1 MDGGIGRSACGRF
14 VIVRDR
20 DGVRHAIA
28 RGAISVMRED
38 QDGGTLLLLTG
49 GRMLVMADGLE
60 ATLEQIR

>member
-1 MDGGIGRSACGRF
+1 MDAGIRRVCGRY

-38 QDGGTLLLLTG
+38 EDGGTLLLLAG
-49 GRMLVMADGLE
+49 GRMLVMAEGLE
-60 ATLEQIR
+60 ATLEQIA